1 MMFAKFQI
9 LYCVYV
15 LILWPERHLGDTL
28 VTTLSSSSCVAAFE
42 FMKSNPVGKLDLTAF
57 EQSCG
62 VGVVITQGDIDRE
75 VSWGWGVVGGGWGGN
90 SLNNFL
96 MTGYSDNSKNA
107 PVCIV

>member
-1 MMFAKFQI
+1 M
-9 LYCVYV
+9 
-15 LILWPERHLGDTL
+15 LILWPERHQGDTL

-42 FMKSNPVGKLDLTAF
+42 FMKSYPVGKLDLTAF

-62 VGVVITQGDIDRE
+62 VGVVVTQGDIDRE
-75 VSWGWGVVGGGWGGN
+75 VSGGEN

-96 MTGYSDNSKNA
+96 MTCYSDNSKNA